1 MKIRFLVMPRQLNE
15 SLLGQEKSAPKFQRN
30 LSSSKKTAV
39 SAFSKQ
45 AVLMEQRKDLF

>member
-15 SLLGQEKSAPKFQRN
+15 SLGQEKSAPKFQRN